1 MESPRDDLDDEYPV
15 GWVLTYRNARIAGS
29 PVFGCSA
36 GVVLG
41 SPVRDPGT
49 GLETIPLA
57 PLDDGPTV
65 WVPDHD
71 IIGITP
77 RLPLAE

>member
-1 MESPRDDLDDEYPV
+1 VESHRDELDDDYPV
-15 GWVLTYRNARIAGS
+15 GWVLTYRSGRIAGS
-29 PVFGCSA
+29 PAFGYSA

-49 GLETIPLA
+49 GLETIPLT
-57 PLDDGPTV
+57 PLDEGPTV

-71 IIGITP
+71 VIGITP
-77 RLPLAE
+77 RLPPAG